1 MIRGEFKNKNFQYF
15 SLSLSLSLS
24 LYVDIID
31 PGHHVCE
38 ETDSN
43 LLPLICC
50 SMALDTEK
58 RLDIVCKKLKI
69 CQEKNQQGNKNVAHH
84 EEHAA
89 CQENRA
95 RWRCTLPL
103 LSLKEAL
110 LRFSGTDRVP
120 NDESTNHARRNS
132 RKDINVEGCVD
143 VKKTRSAKKCLSST
157 HFDDFSEKLRR
168 NQPTASHI
176 FEKKQK
182 LQKNLTVDSRQN
194 ARQLKKTSEQDVE
207 STRSKVTDNNGCIV
221 YKCKECGKILSTS
234 YNLLIHQNIHTG
246 ARPYICPTC
255 DKNFRSAS
263 GLNRHV
269 HNVHDGIKN
278 FACDVCGRRLA
289 SKASRDEHRR
299 THTGERP
306 YRCETC
312 GKSFK
317 QKASLHVHRLCHS
330 QILPHRCDLC
340 ERAFRRKQELE
351 KHLSWHSDRKPYA
364 CDVCNERFR
373 SRGCV
378 VRHRR
383 THTDQR
389 SHICEICSAGFSQ
402 ERYLKKHCGS
412 VHGIVHKQT

>member
-1 MIRGEFKNKNFQYF
+1 M
-15 SLSLSLSLS
+15 
-24 LYVDIID
+24 
-31 PGHHVCE
+31 
-38 ETDSN
+38 
-43 LLPLICC
+43 
-50 SMALDTEK
+50 EK
-58 RLDIVCKKLKI
+58 YI
-69 CQEKNQQGNKNVAHH
+69 
-84 EEHAA
+84 
-89 CQENRA
+89 
-95 RWRCTLPL
+95 
-103 LSLKEAL
+103 
-110 LRFSGTDRVP
+110 
-120 NDESTNHARRNS
+120 
-132 RKDINVEGCVD
+132 D
-143 VKKTRSAKKCLSST
+143 VKKTRSEEKYLSST
-157 HFDDFSEKLRR
+157 HFGDFSEKFRR
-168 NQPTASHI
+168 NQPASASRVGTS
-176 FEKKQK
+176 EKKQK
-182 LQKNLTVDSRQN
+182 LQKNLTMDFRRTEQ
-194 ARQLKKTSEQDVE
+194 SEETWKQDAA
-207 STRSKVTDNNGCIV
+207 SARSKDGDII

-269 HNVHDGIKN
+269 HDVHDGIKN
-278 FACDVCGRRLA
+278 FACDVCGRHLA

-306 YRCETC
+306 HRCETC

-364 CDVCNERFR
+364 CDVCDERFR
-373 SRGCV
+373 SKGCV

-389 SHICEICSAGFSQ
+389 SHICEICNAGFSQ

-412 VHGIVHKQT
+412 VHRIVHKQA